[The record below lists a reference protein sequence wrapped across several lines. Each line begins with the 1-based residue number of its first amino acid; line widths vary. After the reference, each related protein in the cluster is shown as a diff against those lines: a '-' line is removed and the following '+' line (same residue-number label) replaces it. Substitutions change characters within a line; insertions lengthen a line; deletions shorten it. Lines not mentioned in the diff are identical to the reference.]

1 MKKCVIMPDSFKGTM
16 SSLEVCQIM
25 AERIHDFYPEC
36 ETVTI
41 PIADGG
47 EGTIDC
53 FIEAIHASPVE
64 VTVNGPYFEPLT
76 ARYAKQGQTAIVE
89 MAQTAGLPL
98 VENRRDP
105 ALTTTFGTGELIRH
119 AIENG
124 CTDIVIGLGGSC
136 TNDAGTGAAA
146 ALGVRFFDAYGVAF
160 VPTGGTLDHI
170 QSIDAS
176 PAKALLQGCR
186 VTAMCDID
194 NPMHGPEGAAHVFA
208 PQKGASP
215 AMVEQL
221 DRNLRQLADVIERDL
236 GLDVRNLPGAGAA
249 GAMGAGI
256 VAFLGGELRSG
267 IQSVL
272 DLVEFERLLEGADLV
287 ITGEGKIDGQ
297 SLRGKVVAGI
307 AERAKRQH
315 VPVLVVVGAI
325 GEDAEKAYD
334 LGVSAIFSINRAAIP
349 FEESRHHSRENLALT
364 IESLMRYQRLF
375 DTHS

>member
-1 MKKCVIMPDSFKGTM
+1 
-16 SSLEVCQIM
+16 
-25 AERIHDFYPEC
+25 
-36 ETVTI
+36 
-41 PIADGG
+41 
-47 EGTIDC
+47 
-53 FIEAIHASPVE
+53 
-64 VTVNGPYFEPLT
+64 
-76 ARYAKQGQTAIVE
+76 
-89 MAQTAGLPL
+89 
-98 VENRRDP
+98 
-105 ALTTTFGTGELIRH
+105 
-119 AIENG
+119 
-124 CTDIVIGLGGSC
+124 
-136 TNDAGTGAAA
+136 
-146 ALGVRFFDAYGVAF
+146 
-160 VPTGGTLDHI
+160 
-170 QSIDAS
+170 
-176 PAKALLQGCR
+176 
-186 VTAMCDID
+186 
-194 NPMHGPEGAAHVFA
+194 MHGPEGAAHVFA